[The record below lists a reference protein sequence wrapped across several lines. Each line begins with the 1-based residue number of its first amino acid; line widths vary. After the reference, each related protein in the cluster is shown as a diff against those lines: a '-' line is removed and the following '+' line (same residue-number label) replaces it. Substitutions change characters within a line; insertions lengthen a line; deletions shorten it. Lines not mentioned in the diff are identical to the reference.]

1 MSNSLTHSIYM
12 TMMVEGAKIART
24 RWEKAFLIWLADQ
37 NQSVVGLGIV
47 GFDVCEL
54 GWIKEDFVAQKQFLL
69 QLLENVQANKTYA
82 QHPIYLKEEFGEP
95 RIAAIHSILAPLQV
109 EDVSEHPRSYFSSQK
124 AGKVEQCPI
133 HEVYMNNLDEE
144 QKYRCL
150 LCEAELYA
158 KQKPA

>member
-24 RWEKAFLIWLADQ
+24 RWEKEFLIWLADH
-37 NQSVVGLGIV
+37 NQSVIGLGIV

-69 QLLENVQANKTYA
+69 QLLKNAQANKTYA
-82 QHPIYLKEEFGEP
+82 QHPIYLKEEFGETK
-95 RIAAIHSILAPLQV
+95 ITAIHSILEPLQV
-109 EDVSEHPRSYFSSQK
+109 EDVSEHPRMYYSPQK
-124 AGKVEQCPI
+124 ADKVEQCPI